1 MNKVLSVIAGLLI
14 VGSAVADDV
23 VIYSE
28 NSWDTDGSPLVE
40 TIIDFTQYS
49 QLQDVETW
57 FAQNAESWIIEEV
70 AGKEDINAFGWYV
83 ATDGVTAPTALNEI
97 FPGLAGNGAY
107 KSVVIDPPT
116 DIGFYIKSGNEVFYT
131 QSGLNA
137 KNAGQDHIHQV
148 AVFQNNTNSR
158 EFILAWED
166 ISMKNGVTSK
176 YNTTQSDGD
185 FNDLVVR
192 VRVPEPATL
201 GFIGLSLLSLSGIS
215 LIRRRK

>member
-83 ATDGVTAPTALNEI
+83 ATEPTVLNEI
-97 FPGLAGNGAY
+97 FPGLASNGAY

-148 AVFQNNTNSR
+148 AVFQNITNSKDY
-158 EFILAWED
+158 ILAWED